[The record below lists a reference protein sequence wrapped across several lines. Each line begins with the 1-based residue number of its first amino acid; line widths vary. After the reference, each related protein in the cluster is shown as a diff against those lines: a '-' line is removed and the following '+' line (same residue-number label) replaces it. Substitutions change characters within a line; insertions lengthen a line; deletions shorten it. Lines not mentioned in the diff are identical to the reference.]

1 MLLSSI
7 SCRNHET
14 CRHDRTT
21 IIGIC
26 AIVVAMVLVAVVLVV
41 VAAAAVV
48 VVVVVVVAVAV
59 VAAVVFVVP
68 GHPRF
73 GYLPDEC
80 IIVPESLVFGMS
92 LPLLL
97 ITWVRTINIGG

>member
-1 MLLSSI
+1 
-7 SCRNHET
+7 
-14 CRHDRTT
+14 
-21 IIGIC
+21 
-26 AIVVAMVLVAVVLVV
+26 MVLVAVVLVV

-48 VVVVVVVAVAV
+48 VVVVVAAAV

-97 ITWVRTINIGG
+97 ITWVRNINIGG

>member
-48 VVVVVVVAVAV
+48 VVVVVVAAAV